1 MAANPRM
8 LNATQ
13 TKDAFG
19 FDNDWYIVN
28 GFNPAQDVLDIIGT
42 AYAVEI
48 NDAESGIGGTLIL
61 KDKLASTENLTREQI
76 LSLDGI
82 FLQGVAAA
90 NITAQ
95 NVRQGGTV
103 YSAQNNQLLI
113 TGTAAASGLS
123 SSTTITPQIV
133 EQTPLTTTAAATT
146 TSPLVLTARTGVTDV
161 IPMSTRLSVVQG
173 FNPTEGDIVN
183 LGNTT
188 TAYALSIEAAQNG
201 GVGGTIIFASKPST
215 NLTQDQLLSVPGVF
229 LAGVPLE
236 TLGSINFSKDTRVV
250 SLTNENNFVVGSAT
264 NINTTG
270 IVIEQPQTTSG
281 TIIQQSPA
289 TITQTPTIIAG
300 NGFTTNSGNTA
311 EKVKILDGKGIFGT
325 PGSDLGQFS
334 DNGSTG
340 NAQNTTRVVN
350 ALGGNNILSISTP
363 GTYIGGAGDD
373 VFNVETAPGVINIM
387 AGRGADTV
395 AISGGATT
403 NNSATTSGK
412 SVNVLLGGSNQ
423 NGDGAA
429 DTVAIDVRS
438 LDSNTRIQ
446 IAQWDTND
454 KIELGNAIL
463 NYSVVM
469 LQNGMIQA
477 DLTSADNGAVISTTL
492 NATDRAAFETMLG
505 VSNT

>member
-19 FDNDWYIVN
+19 FDKNWYIVK
-28 GFNPAQDVLDIIGT
+28 GFNPAEDVLDIIGT

-48 NDAESGIGGTLIL
+48 NDAENGIGGTLIL
-61 KDKLASTENLTREQI
+61 KDKPASTEENLTTKQI

-82 FLQGVAAA
+82 FLQGVPAARISA
-90 NITAQ
+90 I
-95 NVRQGGTV
+95 NVRQGGTLESLANPDDILIGNAIFEAAPTTTTV
-103 YSAQNNQLLI
+103 VEQPTQNTGSLI
-113 TGTAAASGLS
+113 T
-123 SSTTITPQIV
+123 
-133 EQTPLTTTAAATT
+133 
-146 TSPLVLTARTGVTDV
+146 
-161 IPMSTRLSVVQG
+161 
-173 FNPTEGDIVN
+173 NN
-183 LGNTT
+183 GNT
-188 TAYALSIEAAQNG
+188 
-201 GVGGTIIFASKPST
+201 
-215 NLTQDQLLSVPGVF
+215 
-229 LAGVPLE
+229 
-236 TLGSINFSKDTRVV
+236 
-250 SLTNENNFVVGSAT
+250 
-264 NINTTG
+264 
-270 IVIEQPQTTSG
+270 VIEQPQRTSGTG

-300 NGFTTNSGNTA
+300 NGFTTNSVNTA

-403 NNSATTSGK
+403 NNHSPLKTHHLFETETIENPAK
-412 SVNVLLGGSNQ
+412 P
-423 NGDGAA
+423 NGVISRRIESSPRNHQSRLNFVFRFKPGCTKIAA
-429 DTVAIDVRS
+429 DTLQESQNQTFRRDAAMWGQTT
-438 LDSNTRIQ
+438 DSNSL
-446 IAQWDTND
+446 AC
-454 KIELGNAIL
+454 
-463 NYSVVM
+463 Y
-469 LQNGMIQA
+469 
-477 DLTSADNGAVISTTL
+477 
-492 NATDRAAFETMLG
+492 
-505 VSNT
+505 